1 MDNNFFNDE
10 QENEYEEETDTE
22 LEQYLL
28 PELRVTLM
36 DENEYI
42 ENYNENNEQE
52 NEYEEEQEEH
62 DELEQEEPIILDSS
76 VNDLLNIL
84 WIPPQNFNLN
94 NYSFFNNHIEQ
105 NTLLDGILS
114 SSFDNDRH
122 VYKNV
127 LSEEGEKQ
135 LKIIK
140 YNSSLLKENVCPITR
155 EEFKEDEEI
164 IQLPCE
170 HVFNKEAIKT
180 WLEKE
185 QALCPICRKKL
196 KSKEIKNEDNISMQT
211 QQTQQTQQTENSS
224 SSNFREALLNVI
236 NDRYSQL
243 EEEELQQA
251 IMDSFN
257 S

>member
-10 QENEYEEETDTE
+10 QENEYEEEEEEE

-36 DENEYI
+36 NENEYI
-42 ENYNENNEQE
+42 ENYSEQE
-52 NEYEEEQEEH
+52 NEYEEEEE
-62 DELEQEEPIILDSS
+62 EEQEEPMIFDSS
-76 VNDLLNIL
+76 FNNLLNVM

-94 NYSFFNNHIEQ
+94 NFSFFNNHIEPSSS
-105 NTLLDGILS
+105 LDGILS
-114 SSFDNDRH
+114 SSFENDTD

-127 LSEEGEKQ
+127 LSDEGYKQ
-135 LKIIK
+135 LKVIK
-140 YNSSLLKENVCPITR
+140 YNSSLVKESVCPITR
-155 EEFKEDEEI
+155 EEFKEDEEV
-164 IQLPCE
+164 IQLPCQ

-185 QALCPICRKKL
+185 CAICPICRKEL
-196 KSKEIKNEDNISMQT
+196 KSKEIKNEDNISETSQEI
-211 QQTQQTQQTENSS
+211 ENIS
-224 SSNFREALLNVI
+224 SSNLTHALLNVI
-236 NDRYSQL
+236 NDRYRQL

-257 S
+257 D